1 MRPQLALQQPQCYD
15 KYFEHLVDFEV
26 DVGDPR
32 DLRLPSKP
40 VWLDCSRGWVTT
52 RRTPVAYI
60 LPLGKP
66 PKKHLIETARLITPP
81 GILRV
86 GMCQGTYNH
95 MEQLKDY
102 VDIIALPNT
111 VARSIY
117 VTKETAHQFHFYELC
132 NLDEL
137 RRYPIRSLNTSMH
150 ITAAMVG
157 IDLTRRERRPKKLP
171 TFRQDTKLTEAQL
184 ELAIENAKAIREAL
198 DSHVLAKGV

>member
-1 MRPQLALQQPQCYD
+1 MRPQLALQQPSQYD
-15 KYFEHLVDFEV
+15 KYFEGLVDFVV
-26 DVGDPR
+26 DVGVGD
-32 DLRLPSKP
+32 KP
-40 VWLDCSRGWVTT
+40 CPLWLDCTKGWKTVDYDYDAVIVPTW
-52 RRTPVAYI
+52 
-60 LPLGKP
+60 KE
-66 PKKHLIETARLITPP
+66 PKKHLIEVARTTIPP
-81 GILRV
+81 GVLKIAI
-86 GMCQGTYNH
+86 CQGTYNH

-198 DSHVLAKGV
+198 DSHVLAKEV